1 MRESYCLQLGGS
13 PQRCQVPRRFSWPTE
28 TSTESLQPWK
38 FTKTNSSLWD
48 RLPLQK
54 TLVPTRSI
62 PVRGF
67 GAPDFTSLCS
77 LHLPPPPPP
86 PSHLWELMLLGH
98 RFLGRLPPGGTA
110 LSPKGPSA
118 HGYEQLIEG
127 PSAPPPGAL
136 AVAPECLGH
145 GAGGRR
151 GSSGT
156 GAEPAVLS
164 GEKAQPIT

>member
-38 FTKTNSSLWD
+38 FTKTNSSLRD

-98 RFLGRLPPGGTA
+98 RFLGRLPPGGLPGA
-110 LSPKGPSA
+110 RLSAAS
-118 HGYEQLIEG
+118 L
-127 PSAPPPGAL
+127 SAPWSRAPGA
-136 AVAPECLGH
+136 AAARNCP
-145 GAGGRR
+145 R
-151 GSSGT
+151 
-156 GAEPAVLS
+156 AEVTCR
-164 GEKAQPIT
+164 EEQP